1 MSFMFD
7 AVGHRIEETKKQRI
21 PLKREEP
28 RKSAKFP
35 VSQDSSVI
43 VWLDNFIN
51 AKKIKYTII

>member
-1 MSFMFD
+1 MFD